1 MDNRKTFLAATFAA
15 IAIAAFAMPGTG
27 PRSAEASG
35 RGHHVQQGRP
45 HHVQQSGVHHPHTQL
60 SGPRRSAF
68 SSPNDPFHDT
78 YKKNTGQIRR
88 EAPKP
93 VNNLHAKISA
103 ARAEAIKFELERE
116 RARQSPISCWSNFGT
131 LSTVAVAQ
139 SAPATV
145 EQKSITIVNSNVTIN
160 Q

>member
-15 IAIAAFAMPGTG
+15 IAIAASAMPGERG
-27 PRSAEASG
+27 PTPRGEGAGG
-35 RGHHVQQGRP
+35 RGHHVQQ
-45 HHVQQSGVHHPHTQL
+45 SGTHLPRMQH

-68 SSPNDPFHDT
+68 SSPNGSFHDT
-78 YKKNTGQIRR
+78 YKKNTGEIRR

-116 RARQSPISCWSNFGT
+116 RAHKSPISCWSNFGT
-131 LSTVAVAQ
+131 FSTVAVAQ
-139 SAPATV
+139 SAPAAV

>member
-15 IAIAAFAMPGTG
+15 IAIAASAMPGERG
-27 PRSAEASG
+27 PTPRGEGAGG
-35 RGHHVQQGRP
+35 RGY
-45 HHVQQSGVHHPHTQL
+45 HVQQSGTHLPRMQH

-68 SSPNDPFHDT
+68 SSPNDSFHDT
-78 YKKNTGQIRR
+78 
-88 EAPKP
+88 
-93 VNNLHAKISA
+93 
-103 ARAEAIKFELERE
+103 
-116 RARQSPISCWSNFGT
+116 CT

-139 SAPATV
+139 SAPAAV

>member
-1 MDNRKTFLAATFAA
+1 MDNRKTFLAAAFAA
-15 IAIAAFAMPGTG
+15 IAMVASAMPGERG
-27 PRSAEASG
+27 PTPRGAG
-35 RGHHVQQGRP
+35 VGVRGHHVQR
-45 HHVQQSGVHHPHTQL
+45 SGADLPRMQH

-78 YKKNTGQIRR
+78 YKKNTGEIRR

-103 ARAEAIKFELERE
+103 ARAEAIKFGLERE
-116 RARQSPISCWSNFGT
+116 RERQGPISCWSNFGT
-131 LSTVAVAQ
+131 LSTVAAAQ

>member
-1 MDNRKTFLAATFAA
+1 MDNRKTFLAAAFAA
-15 IAIAAFAMPGTG
+15 IAIAASAMPGERG
-27 PRSAEASG
+27 PTPRGEGAGG
-35 RGHHVQQGRP
+35 RGHHVQQ
-45 HHVQQSGVHHPHTQL
+45 SGTHLPRMQH

-78 YKKNTGQIRR
+78 YRKNTGEIRR

-93 VNNLHAKISA
+93 VNNIHAKISA
-103 ARAEAIKFELERE
+103 ARAEALKFELERE
-116 RARQSPISCWSNFGT
+116 RAHQSPISCWSNFGT
-131 LSTVAVAQ
+131 FSTVAIAQ
-139 SAPATV
+139 SAPASATV

>member
-1 MDNRKTFLAATFAA
+1 MNNRKTFLAAAFAT
-15 IAIAAFAMPGTG
+15 IAIAAFAITG
-27 PRSAEASG
+27 GGARMQHSA
-35 RGHHVQQGRP
+35 
-45 HHVQQSGVHHPHTQL
+45 
-60 SGPRRSAF
+60 PRRSAS

-78 YKKNTGQIRR
+78 YRKNTGEIRR

-93 VNNLHAKISA
+93 VNNIHAKISA
-103 ARAEAIKFELERE
+103 ARADAIRFELERE
-116 RARQSPISCWSNFGT
+116 RAHQSPISCWSNFGT

-160 Q
+160 QQRKGISISATLRQMRRAEIN